1 MEARRRELLQ
11 FLEEADMQD
20 QTINR
25 LLRAQTGRSRSK
37 LDHTPLP
44 DGESGASSPTK
55 QRSVLDI
62 PNGIR
67 WVSRLD
73 GDNVTMAVSVMEG
86 NEKWLDF
93 PEQPHKDDG
102 KKSKKDE
109 AKCGAEGCKE
119 KRKYRSTKKFD
130 VGGCSLPHLKEVEAA
145 L

>member
-1 MEARRRELLQ
+1 M
-11 FLEEADMQD
+11 
-20 QTINR
+20 
-25 LLRAQTGRSRSK
+25 
-37 LDHTPLP
+37 DHTPLP

-73 GDNVTMAVSVMEG
+73 GENVTMAVSVMEG

-93 PEQPHKDDG
+93 PEQPPREAG
-102 KKSKKDE
+102 EKKDKGE
-109 AKCGAEGCKE
+109 GKCAAKGCTE